1 MVPLFPWLNEFWHP
15 GRRDDPLRPASLR
28 PASPRLRSPRGYKA
42 RPAAP
47 GFAALAIA
55 PRLAVMRIAV
65 AQILSG
71 TDPADN
77 LQLVRDY
84 AGRAADAGARL
95 VIFPEATMCR
105 FGVPLAAIAEPV
117 DGPWADG
124 VRRIAAE
131 TDITVILGMFTPAE
145 DGRVLNTLLAV
156 GAEGTGTPN
165 QPDTHY
171 HKIHLYDAF
180 GFTESRTVAPGREPV
195 VITVDGVGVGLTTC
209 YDIRFPELFT
219 TLARRGA
226 QLITVSASW
235 AAGPGKLEQ
244 WTLLAR
250 ARALDSTSYIAAAGQ
265 ADPGE
270 PLASSAPTGVGGS
283 LVVSPFG
290 DVVASAGA
298 DPQLLVTDIDL
309 HRVAKARET
318 IAVLRNHSAFAN
330 PDKAESPR

>member
-1 MVPLFPWLNEFWHP
+1 
-15 GRRDDPLRPASLR
+15 
-28 PASPRLRSPRGYKA
+28 
-42 RPAAP
+42 
-47 GFAALAIA
+47 
-55 PRLAVMRIAV
+55 
-65 AQILSG
+65 
-71 TDPADN
+71 
-77 LQLVRDY
+77 LV
-84 AGRAADAGARL
+84 
-95 VIFPEATMCR
+95 VFPEATMCR
-105 FGVPLAAIAEPV
+105 FGIPLAPIAEPV

-124 VRRIAAE
+124 VRAIAA
-131 TDITVILGMFTPAE
+131 DAGITVVAGMFTPAD
-145 DGRVLNTLLAV
+145 DGRVANTLLAV
-156 GAEGTGTPN
+156 GPGTPN

-171 HKIHLYDAF
+171 DKIHLYDAF
-180 GFTESRTVAPGREPV
+180 GFTESRSVAPGREPV

-226 QLITVSASW
+226 QLIIVSASW

-250 ARALDSTSYIAAAGQ
+250 ARALDCTSYIVAAGQ

-298 DPQLLVTDIDL
+298 DPQLLVADL
-309 HRVAKARET
+309 ALEQVAKARET
-318 IAVLRNHSAFAN
+318 IAVLRSYSASAN
-330 PDKAESPR
+330 AHKAESPG